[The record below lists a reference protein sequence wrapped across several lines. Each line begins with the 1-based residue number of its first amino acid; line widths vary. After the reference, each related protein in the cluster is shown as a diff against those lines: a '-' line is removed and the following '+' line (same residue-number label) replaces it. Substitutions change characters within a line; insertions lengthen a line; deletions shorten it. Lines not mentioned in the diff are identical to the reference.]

1 IVGRDHRGDVAEGEE
16 GAGVAAGLLQHHRLR
31 AAEGLAAVDGHGG
44 AAGLV
49 DLKHAGGLGAGHL
62 ILEVEAD
69 LGAAAAATGA
79 ATRAHRV
86 GRAGVRRAARAA
98 VAATGAA
105 AGAARA
111 AARAAGARAAGARG
125 AAGAAGLAAGAAGL
139 AAGVAATRAAFLFTT
154 AGVVA
159 AGSRRAAAGRT
170 EEDRHQSEPEVL
182 LHGRTLTSAFERAPS
197 KIVAGEAKFR
207 DPGRFA
213 LFRSLVVRSGHF

>member
-49 DLKHAGGLGAGHL
+49 DLEHAGGLGAGHL

-98 VAATGAA
+98 AAAATGAT
-105 AGAARA
+105 AGATRA
-111 AARAAGARAAGARG
+111 AARA
-125 AAGAAGLAAGAAGL
+125 
-139 AAGVAATRAAFLFTT
+139 T
-154 AGVVA
+154 
-159 AGSRRAAAGRT
+159 
-170 EEDRHQSEPEVL
+170 
-182 LHGRTLTSAFERAPS
+182 
-197 KIVAGEAKFR
+197 
-207 DPGRFA
+207 
-213 LFRSLVVRSGHF
+213 